1 MITKV
6 WDVQYKQ
13 KDVLSITYFS
23 IFSKSYFGL
32 PLSAIMD
39 IKSYA
44 DYVKCDFIKIRRLIY
59 DKKIGFVSLL
69 LFDSLPSASAAPD
82 HTDLEFGSG
91 KI

>member
-39 IKSYA
+39 IKSYT
-44 DYVKCDFIKIRRLIY
+44 DYINAI
-59 DKKIGFVSLL
+59 S
-69 LFDSLPSASAAPD
+69 
-82 HTDLEFGSG
+82 
-91 KI
+91 